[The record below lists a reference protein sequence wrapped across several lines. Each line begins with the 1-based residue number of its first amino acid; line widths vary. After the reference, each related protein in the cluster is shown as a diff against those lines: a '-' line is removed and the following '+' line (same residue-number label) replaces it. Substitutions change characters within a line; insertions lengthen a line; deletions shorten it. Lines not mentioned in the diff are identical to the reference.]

1 MHLNKRSGKLAVL
14 GLDGMSREILLYGVE
29 KGYMPT
35 LKRLIDK
42 GMVLRDM
49 DCIPPVTLP
58 SWTSIMT
65 GVNPG
70 KHGIFDFF
78 KYRVVSEN
86 KWVAELVTANEL
98 EHPRIHETIGLLNG
112 KTRMFLLNIIPGY
125 PLIPVRNAEIL
136 QIGFFAPKIL
146 SSPPSLLNEYSDYIE
161 AVNTVKFHKTI
172 ECEALDKGR
181 ELLEVYHGIIEKA
194 LRKNY
199 DFYWFATPFPDSL
212 LHKCQIAA
220 KKLSMLN
227 KIYSEIDKIIKDIIS
242 ATGNIVIVS
251 DHGFKYYRGR
261 IYVNRILYEE
271 SFITK
276 PLTSKE
282 SGSVDTADKSRDTKM
297 FHVKGTLYK
306 IASSELLRPFS
317 RALLRITRKL
327 FSKLGYNLELEYE
340 TGIDFTRSKAFI
352 PADKA
357 TAPPRF
363 YIVLNDKSPETINK
377 LKMALRKYNITVK
390 HPQEVFEGP
399 YVNRAPGLVII
410 PGPDDDKVI
419 VSGTIYSKK
428 ISNRGIASHARYGIF
443 GAYFEDNMFNL
454 DLLPNPV
461 PNTIPAPIALLFLG
475 YPISHLTD
483 HIGLLEKI
491 AGSVRTVNVVGRWR
505 MYKKLYSLRTRML
518 KQ

>member
-1 MHLNKRSGKLAVL
+1 MYLNKIDERLVIL
-14 GLDGMSREILLYGVE
+14 GLDGMSREILFYGVE

-35 LKRLIDK
+35 LKKLISK

-49 DCIPPVTLP
+49 DCIPPLTLP

-78 KYRVVSEN
+78 KYRIVSEN
-86 KWVAELVTANEL
+86 KWIAELVSANEL

-125 PLIPVRNAEIL
+125 PLIPFRNAEIL
-136 QIGFFAPKIL
+136 QMGFFAPKIL
-146 SSPPSLLNEYSDYIE
+146 SSPLNILDEYRDYID
-161 AVNTVKFHKTI
+161 AANKIKFYKSV
-172 ECEALDKGR
+172 ECEALKRGR

-199 DFYWFATPFPDSL
+199 DFYWFATPFPDSI
-212 LHKCQIAA
+212 LHKCNIAA

-227 KIYSEIDKIIKDIIS
+227 KIYSEIDKIIKDITLSI
-242 ATGNIVIVS
+242 GNLIIVS

-276 PLTSKE
+276 PPSSKE
-282 SGSVDTADKSRDTKM
+282 SGSVDTVSKSTDTKM
-297 FHVKGTLYK
+297 FHVRGTLYK
-306 IASSELLRPFS
+306 IASSKLLRPLS
-317 RALLRITRKL
+317 RALLRIARKL
-327 FSKLGYNLELEYE
+327 FSKFGYNLVLEYE

-363 YIVLNDKSPETINK
+363 YIVLNDNNPETINK
-377 LKMALRKYNITVK
+377 LKMILRKYNIVVK
-390 HPQEVFEGP
+390 QPQEVFEGP
-399 YVNRAPGLVII
+399 YVNRAPGLIII
-410 PGPDDDKVI
+410 PGPSDDKAI
-419 VSGTIYSKK
+419 LSGTIYSQK
-428 ISNRGIASHARYGIF
+428 ISNRGIATHSRYGIF
-443 GAYFEDNMFNL
+443 GAYFEDNVFNL

-483 HIGLLEKI
+483 HIELLEKI
-491 AGSVRTVNVVGRWR
+491 AGNVRTVNVVGRWR
-505 MYKKLYSLRTRML
+505 MYKKLYALRTKML